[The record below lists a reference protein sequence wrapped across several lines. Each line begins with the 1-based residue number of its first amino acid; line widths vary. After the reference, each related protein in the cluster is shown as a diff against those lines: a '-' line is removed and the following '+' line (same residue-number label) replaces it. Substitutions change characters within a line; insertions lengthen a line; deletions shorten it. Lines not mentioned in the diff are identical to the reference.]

1 MPEKEYIQFLS
12 LEDKLKIKFATKNGK
27 VVFFVVQYYAK
38 IKGKWV
44 TIMRADNCHGT
55 GHLHTYHL
63 QSKEYKVLLNK
74 ENSKAFSEARKHIL
88 KDFLKIK
95 ENYLNS

>member
-1 MPEKEYIQFLS
+1 MPDKEYIQFLS
-12 LEDKLKIKFATKNGK
+12 SEDKLKVKFSTRNGK

-38 IKGKWV
+38 IRGKWV
-44 TIMRADNCHGT
+44 TVMRADNCHGT
-55 GHLHTYHL
+55 GHLHKYYL

-74 ENSKAFSEARKHIL
+74 ENNKAFSQAREYIQ

-95 ENYLNS
+95 ENYLNN